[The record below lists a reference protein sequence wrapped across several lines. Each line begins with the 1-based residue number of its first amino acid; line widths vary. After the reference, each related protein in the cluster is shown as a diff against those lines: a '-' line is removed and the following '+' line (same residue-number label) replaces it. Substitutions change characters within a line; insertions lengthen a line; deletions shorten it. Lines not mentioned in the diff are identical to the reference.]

1 MISPA
6 MLHYGS
12 IAFTVGVS
20 SFSVS
25 IGESL
30 AMISALSAI
39 TRQPHMRAEIMR
51 THMLGAAL
59 IEGAAI
65 FSILVVILL
74 IGWAPLGIVHYST
87 AICEVGI
94 CVAMSLTCGVLGIVS
109 GFPVVSACFS
119 LARQPFMS
127 QKIISLMIIT
137 QALIQTPLISA
148 LMIVFCIKFQ
158 MNDLISFY
166 DSFRLFSAGTIIGL
180 GTLGPAIGLSLCAK
194 SAIKTIGMSR
204 KQYNKILSFTLISQ
218 AIIETPVIFSLIT
231 SLLILF
237 LIKPIQETEH
247 IKIIMLLGATICAG
261 LGTFA
266 TGISSGNVAK
276 KAVQEMGMYPDS
288 ADQIVR
294 TSFLAQGIIETG
306 AIYSILISFILL
318 FFS

>member
-12 IAFTVGVS
+12 IAFTVGIS

-39 TRQPHMRAEIMR
+39 SRQPSIRAEIVR

-74 IGWAPLGIVHYST
+74 IGWAPLGIVYYNA
-87 AICEVGI
+87 AICELGI
-94 CVAMSLTCGVLGIVS
+94 CVAMSLTCGVLGIVA
-109 GFPVVSACFS
+109 GFPVIAACTAIS
-119 LARQPFMS
+119 RQPFMH

-148 LMIVFCIKFQ
+148 LMIVFCIKYQ
-158 MNDLISFY
+158 MNDLISVY
-166 DSFRLFSAGTIIGL
+166 DSFRLFSAATIIGI
-180 GTLGPAIGLSLCAK
+180 GTIGPAIGLSLCAK
-194 SAIKTIGMSR
+194 SAINTIGVSR
-204 KQYNKILSFTLISQ
+204 KQYSKILSFTLISQ

-231 SLLILF
+231 SLLMLF
-237 LIKPIQETEH
+237 VINPIQETEY
-247 IKIIMLLGATICAG
+247 IKIITLLGVTLCTG
-261 LGTFA
+261 LGTLA
-266 TGISSGNVAK
+266 TGISSGNVSK
-276 KAVQEMGMYPDS
+276 KAVQQIGSHPDS
-288 ADQIVR
+288 ADQIIR
-294 TSFLAQGIIETG
+294 TSFLAQGIIETA

-318 FFS
+318 FFC